1 MVLDSQVI
9 LFNRRIAVTSFIIA
23 NWVQMVV
30 IGISLNLRVRTA
42 CTSIRAIWN
51 AIHLTILTN
60 AVEKRPLRRPKVQ
73 LVRQRLQQPQ
83 QRWPLPW
90 TSMTFARNQDWIQT
104 LTFQE
109 IALFTTLVVRHLTTL
124 DIGSLLLVIAIKD
137 WPLIPKLKFAL
148 GLWPSVIVP
157 RGRANITSGPLLF
170 SVISN
175 LLMNALLASISDTKK
190 NPCGKHF
197 DPWLNVDKIK
207 WGNTKRLKNTL
218 VLFTLN

>member
-42 CTSIRAIWN
+42 CTLIQVIWN
-51 AIHLTILTN
+51 AIRLTISMN

-109 IALFTTLVVRHLTTL
+109 IAPFTTLVVRHLTTL

-137 WPLIPKLKFAL
+137 WPMIPKLKFAL

-175 LLMNALLASISDTKK
+175 HLMNALPAFISDIKK
-190 NPCGKHF
+190 IYLCGKHF
-197 DPWLNVDKIK
+197 DPW
-207 WGNTKRLKNTL
+207 
-218 VLFTLN
+218 